1 MSCAK
6 KNYFF
11 MSLAKIDFFVMICAK
26 KNYFQKISKMCLIAE
41 IFLLAQHHLNHLAT
55 LEWMWYPI
63 F

>member
-1 MSCAK
+1 
-6 KNYFF
+6 

-55 LEWMWYPI
+55 PEWMWYPI